1 MVPQAATMSIKG
13 YEQICQELAEQF
25 RGAVAPE
32 DDMMEL
38 IGMKQEEHES
48 FRDFVK

>member
-1 MVPQAATMSIKG
+1 M
-13 YEQICQELAEQF
+13 CQRLAEQF
-25 RGAVAPE
+25 RGAVALE

-48 FRDFVK
+48 L